1 MSQEI
6 QFHLQHYTKL
16 LKLYI
21 MKNLLKISLALLLS
35 IAIISCSSNTQESTE
50 TKTEPQVIN
59 FDPLEIKIQSKLKDF
74 LLEEDGIIHSLIF
87 DSKSI
92 RLSGEPIDSETMI
105 NEFVL
110 NLQETS
116 CSVKGNGNSPTLNA
130 GKSGYK
136 LSSAVDFVV
145 GENNYPSTVHYNTE
159 VNEINGVL
167 EINLDGTVIQMTF
180 KGRK

>member
-1 MSQEI
+1 
-6 QFHLQHYTKL
+6 
-16 LKLYI
+16 
-21 MKNLLKISLALLLS
+21 MKNLLNISGALLLF
-35 IAIISCSSNTQESTE
+35 ITIISCGNETEESVE
-50 TKTEPQVIN
+50 TKTETQIVN
-59 FDPLEIKIQSKLKDF
+59 FDPLDIKIQSKLKDF

-87 DSKSI
+87 DSESI
-92 RLSGEPIDSETMI
+92 KLSGEPIDSETTI

-110 NLQETS
+110 NIQENS
-116 CSVKGNGNSPTLNA
+116 CSVKGNGNAPALNA
-130 GKSGYK
+130 TKSGYK

-167 EINLDGTVIQMTF
+167 EINLEGTFIRMTF